1 MLDHGDNPL
10 AEESGF
16 AIRPQAFLSL
26 IRHPESKGVVHMK
39 HLVCV
44 FMLACA
50 VLGAPDVRAEEAA
63 TNDNPIASLPW
74 HEGPGNER
82 IGTQATFRTDANL
95 AFLDEASSRKF
106 LELTGNIPEDDLYVL
121 ASTSSDWWATFSFNP
136 MGYVKDDE
144 KIDADELLA
153 SIKSG
158 DEASNAE
165 RERLGIAA
173 LYTDGWAVPPHY
185 DSESKRL
192 EWGVRLLSEG
202 QPVVNYTVRLL
213 GRTGVMNAT
222 LVADPQ
228 TLQADV
234 QSFKAALAGFEFN
247 PGERYAEFRE
257 GDRVAEY
264 GLAALVVGGGAA
276 IAAKSGLLA
285 KFWKLIVLG
294 VAGLAGLGKKLLGRK
309 SER

>member
-1 MLDHGDNPL
+1 MRFAPSVALLAVTLLCQLSYAQDN
-10 AEESGF
+10 E
-16 AIRPQAFLSL
+16 
-26 IRHPESKGVVHMK
+26 
-39 HLVCV
+39 
-44 FMLACA
+44 
-50 VLGAPDVRAEEAA
+50 D
-63 TNDNPIASLPW
+63 NDNPIAKLPW
-74 HEGPGNER
+74 HSGPGNEH
-82 IGTQATFRTDANL
+82 IGSQAVLKTDAKL

-106 LELTGNIPEDDLYVL
+106 LELTGNIPEDGLYVL
-121 ASTSSDWWATFSFNP
+121 SSSDNSWWATFTFEP
-136 MGYVKDDE
+136 MGYVKDDD

-158 DEASNAE
+158 DEDSNEE
-165 RERLGIAA
+165 RKRLGISA

-202 QPVVNYTVRLL
+202 QPVVNYTVRIL

-222 LVADPQ
+222 LVADPEN
-228 TLQADV
+228 LQADV
-234 QSFKAALAGFEFN
+234 KSFKTSLAGFEFN

-257 GDRVAEY
+257 GDHVAEY

-294 VAGLAGLGKKLLGRK
+294 VAGVAGFVKKLFTKK
-309 SER
+309 SDR